1 MRHAPPKRQTRLL
14 VLKVHERPEGG
25 GGSVGAVTAV
35 LTDPE
40 NLKSDLEAMIE
51 REKKTR
57 SDPEREARGWG
68 RDTCR
73 GRAQAREVP
82 GDVHRRCHDAG
93 RVEI

>member
-1 MRHAPPKRQTRLL
+1 MNAQKAEAA
-14 VLKVHERPEGG
+14 VWD
-25 GGSVGAVTAV
+25 AVTV
-35 LTDPE
+35 VPTDPE